1 MLRVLFYLAIVAALG
16 FGFAWLADRPGELD
30 VTFAGNHYNVP
41 LITAVAG
48 IVAIVAAILILWWLI
63 KSIIQ
68 SPYTLRRHFRA
79 RKRDRGYQ
87 SLSTGLIAA
96 GAGDAEAARRMTKQ
110 AGKLLSSD
118 QEPLIKLLEAQTA
131 MLEGRT
137 EDARKG
143 FEAMV
148 EDPETRLLGLRG
160 LYIEAQRV
168 GARDAARHYAA
179 EAVSQAPQL
188 EWASSAMMGQLC
200 AEGDWDGALKL
211 VDARKQALA
220 HSKDVVKKERA
231 ALLTAKAMAVV
242 DVDHA
247 QAKALALE
255 ANKLAPDLVPAAVVA
270 ARALFADGD
279 VRKGSKIL
287 EAAWKRFPHPDIAST
302 YVYARSGDTAQD
314 RLKRAKHLVSLRSN
328 NAEGS
333 LAQARAAYE
342 AGDYRL
348 ARDNAE
354 QVLRASPRESAYLLL
369 ADIEEAETGDQGK
382 VREWLARAVKAPR
395 DPAWTA
401 DGYVSEQWSP
411 VSPVTGRLNS
421 FEWKVPVVALAPAIE
436 AEKPEIK
443 GPVEAKPVNQIVL
456 AELRDKAEMADVS
469 AGAESKPVVR
479 DIEEAEV
486 IIPAAEPMKVS
497 PATPVK
503 KAEEVKPPVA
513 DVIVT
518 DDDAN
523 EEPRRAHLVV
533 DDPGVDES
541 KSSHAPA
548 FFYKKE
554 TSPTE
559 RKVAYEIL
567 L

>member
-179 EAVSQAPQL
+179 EAAQQAPQL
-188 EWASSAMMGQLC
+188 EWASSSMMGQLC

-287 EAAWKRFPHPDIAST
+287 EAAWKRFPQLDIAST

-333 LAQARAAYE
+333 LALARAAYE

-421 FEWKVPVVALAPAIE
+421 FQWKVPVVALAPAIE

-456 AELRDKAEMADVS
+456 AEPRDKAEMADVS
-469 AGAESKPVVR
+469 AGAESKQVVR

-486 IIPAAEPMKVS
+486 IVPAAEPIKAS
-497 PATPVK
+497 PAAPVK
-503 KAEEVKPPVA
+503 KAEEVNPPAA
-513 DVIVT
+513 DVVVT

-541 KSSHAPA
+541 KSSQKAQSGLKL
-548 FFYKKE
+548 F
-554 TSPTE
+554 
-559 RKVAYEIL
+559 
-567 L
+567 

>member
-1 MLRVLFYLAIVAALG
+1 MLRVLFYLVIVAALG

-30 VTFAGNHYNVP
+30 VTFAGNHYTVP

-48 IVAIVAAILILWWLI
+48 IVALVAAILILWWLV

-96 GAGDAEAARRMTKQ
+96 GAGDAEAARRMTRQ

-118 QEPLIKLLEAQTA
+118 QEPLIRLLEAQTA

-168 GARDAARHYAA
+168 GAREAANHYAA
-179 EAVSQAPQL
+179 EAAAQAPQL

-200 AEGDWDGALKL
+200 AEGDWDAALKL

-220 HSKDVVKKERA
+220 HGKDAVKKERA

-247 QAKALALE
+247 QARALALE

-302 YVYARSGDTAQD
+302 YVHARSGDTAQD

-328 NAEGS
+328 TAEGS
-333 LAQARAAYE
+333 LVLARSAFE
-342 AGDYRL
+342 AGDYRF

-401 DGYVSEQWSP
+401 DGYVCEQWSP

-421 FEWKVPVVALAPAIE
+421 FEWKVPVVELAPAIE
-436 AEKPEIK
+436 ADKPEIR
-443 GPVEAKPVNQIVL
+443 GAVEVKPVNPPVL
-456 AELRDKAEMADVS
+456 AEPKDKVSVPGVS
-469 AGAESKPVVR
+469 APVERTPPVR
-479 DIEEAEV
+479 AVEDAEV
-486 IIPAAEPMKVS
+486 VIPAAEPVKPS
-497 PATPVK
+497 SAAPAQ
-503 KAEEVKPPVA
+503 KADEAKPPVTDVAAA
-513 DVIVT
+513 DG
-518 DDDAN
+518 
-523 EEPRRAHLVV
+523 EEEAAPHRAHIVV

-541 KSSHAPA
+541 APPQKA
-548 FFYKKE
+548 QSGLRLF
-554 TSPTE
+554 
-559 RKVAYEIL
+559 
-567 L
+567 

>member
-137 EDARKG
+137 EDARNG

-255 ANKLAPDLVPAAVVA
+255 ANKLAPDLVPAAMVA

-333 LAQARAAYE
+333 LALARAAYE

-541 KSSHAPA
+541 KSSQ
-548 FFYKKE
+548 
-554 TSPTE
+554 
-559 RKVAYEIL
+559 KVQSGL
-567 L
+567 KLF

>member
-1 MLRVLFYLAIVAALG
+1 MLRVLFYLVVVAALG

-30 VTFAGNHYNVP
+30 ITFAGNHYNVP

-48 IVAIVAAILILWWLI
+48 IVALVAAILIVWWLV

-96 GAGDAEAARRMTKQ
+96 GAGDAEAARRMTRQ

-148 EDPETRLLGLRG
+148 DDPETRLLGLRG

-168 GARDAARHYAA
+168 GAREAARHYAA
-179 EAVSQAPQL
+179 EAARQAPQL

-200 AEGDWDGALKL
+200 AEGDWDAALKL

-220 HSKDVVKKERA
+220 HGKDVVKKERA
-231 ALLTAKAMAVV
+231 ALLTAKAMAAI

-247 QAKALALE
+247 QARTLALE
-255 ANKLAPDLVPAAVVA
+255 ANRIAPDLVPAAVVA

-302 YVYARSGDTAQD
+302 YIYARAGDTAQD
-314 RLKRAKHLVSLRSN
+314 RLKRARHLVSLRSN

-333 LAQARAAYE
+333 LALARAAYE
-342 AGDYRL
+342 AADYRL

-354 QVLRASPRESAYLLL
+354 QVLRASPRETVYLLL

-411 VSPVTGRLNS
+411 VSPLTGRLNS
-421 FEWKVPVVALAPAIE
+421 FEWKIPVVELAPVIE

-443 GPVEAKPVNQIVL
+443 GAVEAKSTN
-456 AELRDKAEMADVS
+456 
-469 AGAESKPVVR
+469 PVVVVDPKER
-479 DIEEAEV
+479 TGTPVAAEVEDAEV
-486 IIPAAEPMKVS
+486 IVPSAEPVKVTE
-497 PATPVK
+497 PPVK
-503 KAEEVKPPVA
+503 KVEEVQPPA
-513 DVIVT
+513 SDAAIDE
-518 DDDAN
+518 DDIGN
-523 EEPRRAHLVV
+523 EPRRAHIVV
-533 DDPGVDES
+533 DDPGVDEGE
-541 KSSHAPA
+541 AP
-548 FFYKKE
+548 
-554 TSPTE
+554 
-559 RKVAYEIL
+559 RKAQGGMRL
-567 L
+567 F

>member
-1 MLRVLFYLAIVAALG
+1 MLRVLFYLVIVAALG

-48 IVAIVAAILILWWLI
+48 IVALVAAILILWWLV

-110 AGKLLSSD
+110 AGQLLSSD

-148 EDPETRLLGLRG
+148 DDPETRLLGLRG

-179 EAVSQAPQL
+179 EASAQAPQL

-200 AEGDWDGALKL
+200 AEGDWDAALKL

-220 HSKDVVKKERA
+220 HGKDVVKKERA

-247 QAKALALE
+247 QARTLALE

-270 ARALFADGD
+270 ARALFSDGD
-279 VRKGSKIL
+279 IRKGSKIL
-287 EAAWKRFPHPDIAST
+287 EAAWKRVPHPDIAST

-314 RLKRAKHLVSLRSN
+314 RLKRARHLVSLRSN

-333 LAQARAAYE
+333 LALARAAYE

-382 VREWLARAVKAPR
+382 VREWLARAVRAPR

-421 FEWKVPVVALAPAIE
+421 FEWKVPVVELAPAIE

-443 GPVEAKPVNQIVL
+443 GPVETKPDNPIVL
-456 AELRDKAEMADVS
+456 PKPREKADAMA
-469 AGAESKPVVR
+469 AAARPEHKPAVR
-479 DIEEAEV
+479 DVEEAEV
-486 IIPAAEPMKVS
+486 VVPAAEPVKARSVP
-497 PATPVK
+497 PAPQLQDM
-503 KAEEVKPPVA
+503 KPPLVDDVA
-513 DVIVT
+513 GAT
-518 DDDAN
+518 DSED
-523 EEPRRAHLVV
+523 EQRHAHIVV
-533 DDPGVDES
+533 DDPGVDKS
-541 KSSHAPA
+541 KTTQKAQSGLRL
-548 FFYKKE
+548 F
-554 TSPTE
+554 
-559 RKVAYEIL
+559 
-567 L
+567 

>member
-179 EAVSQAPQL
+179 EAAQQAPQL
-188 EWASSAMMGQLC
+188 EWASSSMMGQLC

-255 ANKLAPDLVPAAVVA
+255 ANKLAPDLVPAAMVA

-333 LAQARAAYE
+333 LALARAAYE

-421 FEWKVPVVALAPAIE
+421 FQWKVPVVALAPAIE

-456 AELRDKAEMADVS
+456 AEPRDKAEMADVS

-486 IIPAAEPMKVS
+486 IVPAAEPIKAS
-497 PATPVK
+497 PAAPVK
-503 KAEEVKPPVA
+503 KAEEVNPPAA
-513 DVIVT
+513 DVVVT

-541 KSSHAPA
+541 KSSQ
-548 FFYKKE
+548 
-554 TSPTE
+554 
-559 RKVAYEIL
+559 KVQSGL
-567 L
+567 KLF

>member
-1 MLRVLFYLAIVAALG
+1 MLRVLFYLVIVAALG
-16 FGFAWLADRPGELD
+16 FGFAWLADRPGEID

-48 IVAIVAAILILWWLI
+48 IVALVAATLILWWLV

-137 EDARKG
+137 EDARRG

-179 EAVSQAPQL
+179 EAAGQAPQL

-200 AEGDWDGALKL
+200 AEGDWDAALKL

-220 HSKDVVKKERA
+220 HGKDVVKKERA
-231 ALLTAKAMAVV
+231 ALLTAKAMAIV

-287 EAAWKRFPHPDIAST
+287 EAAWKRFPQPDIAST

-328 NAEGS
+328 TAEGS
-333 LAQARAAYE
+333 LVLARAAYE
-342 AGDYRL
+342 AGDYRF

-401 DGYVSEQWSP
+401 DGYVSEQWAP

-421 FEWKVPVVALAPAIE
+421 FEWKVPVVELAPAIE
-436 AEKPEIK
+436 AEKPEIR
-443 GPVEAKPVNQIVL
+443 GAVDVKPVNQIVL
-456 AELRDKAEMADVS
+456 AEPAVADLSSPAERRA
-469 AGAESKPVVR
+469 PVR
-479 DIEEAEV
+479 DVVEAEV
-486 IIPAAEPMKVS
+486 VVPAAEPVKLS
-497 PATPVK
+497 PATPTQ
-503 KAEEVKPPVA
+503 KAGEVKPSAA
-513 DVIVT
+513 DVVT
-518 DDDAN
+518 ADEDA
-523 EEPRRAHLVV
+523 EAAPRRAHIVV

-541 KSSHAPA
+541 KAPQKA
-548 FFYKKE
+548 QSGLRLF
-554 TSPTE
+554 
-559 RKVAYEIL
+559 
-567 L
+567 

>member
-179 EAVSQAPQL
+179 EATSQAPQL

-541 KSSHAPA
+541 KSSQ
-548 FFYKKE
+548 
-554 TSPTE
+554 
-559 RKVAYEIL
+559 KVQSGL
-567 L
+567 KLF

>member
-168 GARDAARHYAA
+168 GALDAARHYAA
-179 EAVSQAPQL
+179 EAAQQAPQL

-200 AEGDWDGALKL
+200 AEGDWDAALKL

-247 QAKALALE
+247 QAKALALD

-279 VRKGSKIL
+279 VRKGSKTL

-328 NAEGS
+328 NPEGS
-333 LAQARAAYE
+333 LALARAAYE

-421 FEWKVPVVALAPAIE
+421 FEWKVPLVELAPAIE
-436 AEKPEIK
+436 AERPEIK

-456 AELRDKAEMADVS
+456 PEPGEKADAKDIS
-469 AGAESKPVVR
+469 AGTENKPAVR
-479 DIEEAEV
+479 DVEEAEV
-486 IIPAAEPMKVS
+486 IVPAAEPVKVS
-497 PATPVK
+497 SAVAVK
-503 KAEEVKPPVA
+503 KVEDVKPPVA
-513 DVIVT
+513 DVVVA
-518 DDDAN
+518 DNYAED
-523 EEPRRAHLVV
+523 EPRREHLVV

-541 KSSHAPA
+541 KSSQKAQNGLRL
-548 FFYKKE
+548 F
-554 TSPTE
+554 
-559 RKVAYEIL
+559 
-567 L
+567 

>member
-1 MLRVLFYLAIVAALG
+1 MLRVLFYLVIVAALG

-110 AGKLLSSD
+110 AGKLLSPD

-148 EDPETRLLGLRG
+148 DDPETRLLGLRG

-168 GARDAARHYAA
+168 GAHDAARHYAA
-179 EAVSQAPQL
+179 EAAAQAPQL

-200 AEGDWDGALKL
+200 AEGDWDAALKL

-220 HSKDVVKKERA
+220 HGKDVVKKERA

-247 QAKALALE
+247 QAKTLALE

-333 LAQARAAYE
+333 LALARAAYE

-401 DGYVSEQWSP
+401 DGYVSAQWSP

-421 FEWKVPVVALAPAIE
+421 FEWKVPVVELAPAIE

-443 GPVEAKPVNQIVL
+443 GPVEARQANQIVL
-456 AELRDKAEMADVS
+456 AEPIEKADTMAAT
-469 AGAESKPVVR
+469 AGAENKPFVR
-479 DIEEAEV
+479 DVEEAEV
-486 IIPAAEPMKVS
+486 IVPAAEPVKAPSVP
-497 PATPVK
+497 PAPK
-503 KAEEVKPPVA
+503 LHEMKPPVA
-513 DVIVT
+513 DDLAG
-518 DDDAN
+518 DDDPQ
-523 EEPRRAHLVV
+523 EEPRHAHIVV

-541 KSSHAPA
+541 KPAQKAPGGMRL
-548 FFYKKE
+548 F
-554 TSPTE
+554 
-559 RKVAYEIL
+559 
-567 L
+567 

>member
-1 MLRVLFYLAIVAALG
+1 MLRVLFYLVIVAALG

-48 IVAIVAAILILWWLI
+48 IVAIVAAILILWWLV

-110 AGKLLSSD
+110 AGQLLSSD

-148 EDPETRLLGLRG
+148 DDPETRLLGLRG

-179 EAVSQAPQL
+179 EAAAQAPQL
-188 EWASSAMMGQLC
+188 EWASSAVMGQLC
-200 AEGDWDGALKL
+200 AEGDWDAALKL
-211 VDARKQALA
+211 VDARKQALS
-220 HSKDVVKKERA
+220 HGKDVVKKERA

-247 QAKALALE
+247 QARTLALE

-270 ARALFADGD
+270 ARALFSDGD
-279 VRKGSKIL
+279 IRKGSKIL

-333 LAQARAAYE
+333 LALARAAYE
-342 AGDYRL
+342 AGDYRF

-421 FEWKVPVVALAPAIE
+421 FEWKVPVVELAPVIE

-443 GPVEAKPVNQIVL
+443 GPVETKPVNQIVQ
-456 AELRDKAEMADVS
+456 AEPVEKADVT
-469 AGAESKPVVR
+469 ATATRAENKPVVR
-479 DIEEAEV
+479 DAQEAVV
-486 IIPAAEPMKVS
+486 IVPAAEPVEARSVS
-497 PATPVK
+497 PAPK
-503 KAEEVKPPVA
+503 LDEIKPPAPA
-513 DVIVT
+513 DVTGAT
-518 DDDAN
+518 DSEN
-523 EEPRRAHLVV
+523 EQHHAHIVV
-533 DDPGVDES
+533 DDPGVDDS
-541 KSSHAPA
+541 KTAQKAQSGLRL
-548 FFYKKE
+548 F
-554 TSPTE
+554 
-559 RKVAYEIL
+559 
-567 L
+567 

>member
-179 EAVSQAPQL
+179 EAAQQAPQL
-188 EWASSAMMGQLC
+188 EWASSSMMGQLC

-270 ARALFADGD
+270 ARAFFADGD

-287 EAAWKRFPHPDIAST
+287 EAAWKRFPQPDIAST

-333 LAQARAAYE
+333 LALARAAYE

-421 FEWKVPVVALAPAIE
+421 FQWKVPVVALAPAIE

-456 AELRDKAEMADVS
+456 AEPRDKAEMADVS

-486 IIPAAEPMKVS
+486 IVPAAEPIKAS
-497 PATPVK
+497 PAAPVK
-503 KAEEVKPPVA
+503 KAEEVNPPAA
-513 DVIVT
+513 DVVVT

-541 KSSHAPA
+541 KSSQKAQSGLKL
-548 FFYKKE
+548 F
-554 TSPTE
+554 
-559 RKVAYEIL
+559 
-567 L
+567 

>member
-1 MLRVLFYLAIVAALG
+1 MLRVLFYFVVVAALG

-48 IVAIVAAILILWWLI
+48 IVAIVAAMLILWWLV

-148 EDPETRLLGLRG
+148 DDPETRLLGLRG

-168 GARDAARHYAA
+168 GALDAARHYAA
-179 EAVSQAPQL
+179 EAASQAPQL

-200 AEGDWDGALKL
+200 AEGDWDAALKL

-231 ALLTAKAMAVV
+231 ALLTAKAMAVA

-255 ANKLAPDLVPAAVVA
+255 ANKLTPDLVPAAVVA
-270 ARALFADGD
+270 ARALFSDGD
-279 VRKGSKIL
+279 MRKGSKIL

-314 RLKRAKHLVSLRSN
+314 RLKRARHLVSLRSN

-333 LAQARAAYE
+333 LALARAAYE

-421 FEWKVPVVALAPAIE
+421 FEWKVPVVELAPAIE

-443 GPVEAKPVNQIVL
+443 GPVEAQPGNPLVL
-456 AELRDKAEMADVS
+456 AEPKDKAGVVDAS
-469 AGAESKPVVR
+469 AVVERKSPVR
-479 DIEEAEV
+479 DVEEAEV
-486 IIPAAEPMKVS
+486 IVPAAEPVKVS
-497 PATPVK
+497 PAPSVK
-503 KAEEVKPPVA
+503 KVEEVKPPVPNVVA
-513 DVIVT
+513 T
-518 DDDAN
+518 DDDM
-523 EEPRRAHLVV
+523 EDEPRRAHLVV
-533 DDPGVDES
+533 DDPGVDENKPS
-541 KSSHAPA
+541 QKAQSGLRL
-548 FFYKKE
+548 F
-554 TSPTE
+554 
-559 RKVAYEIL
+559 
-567 L
+567 

>member
-179 EAVSQAPQL
+179 EAAQQAPQL
-188 EWASSAMMGQLC
+188 EWASSSMMGQLC

-287 EAAWKRFPHPDIAST
+287 EAAWKRFPQLDIAST

-333 LAQARAAYE
+333 LALARAAYE

-456 AELRDKAEMADVS
+456 AEPRDKAEMADVS
-469 AGAESKPVVR
+469 AGAESKQVVR

-486 IIPAAEPMKVS
+486 IVPAAEPNKAS
-497 PATPVK
+497 PAAPVK
-503 KAEEVKPPVA
+503 KAEEVNPPAA
-513 DVIVT
+513 DVVVA

-541 KSSHAPA
+541 KSSQKAQSGLKL
-548 FFYKKE
+548 F
-554 TSPTE
+554 
-559 RKVAYEIL
+559 
-567 L
+567 

>member
-1 MLRVLFYLAIVAALG
+1 MLRVLFYLIIVAGLG

-30 VTFAGNHYNVP
+30 VTFAGNHYNVS

-48 IVAIVAAILILWWLI
+48 IVAIVAIILLLWWLI

-68 SPYTLRRHFRA
+68 SPYALRRHFRA

-96 GAGDAEAARRMTKQ
+96 GAGDAQAARRMTKQ

-118 QEPLIKLLEAQTA
+118 QEPLIKLLEVQTA
-131 MLEGRT
+131 MLEGRA

-143 FEAMV
+143 FEAMA

-179 EAVSQAPQL
+179 EAAAQAPQL

-200 AEGDWDGALKL
+200 AEGDWDAALKL

-220 HSKDVVKKERA
+220 HEKGVVKKERA

-247 QAKALALE
+247 QAKTLALE

-302 YVYARSGDTAQD
+302 YIYARSGDTALD
-314 RLKRAKHLVSLRSN
+314 RLKRAKYLVSLRSN

-333 LAQARAAYE
+333 LALARAAYE
-342 AGDYRL
+342 AGDYRF

-382 VREWLARAVKAPR
+382 IREWLARAVKAPR

-421 FEWKVPVVALAPAIE
+421 FEWKVPVVELAPFIE

-443 GPVEAKPVNQIVL
+443 GPVEAKRANRVVL
-456 AELRDKAEMADVS
+456 PEPEDEVAAEMSGSMERKPLAGDV
-469 AGAESKPVVR
+469 
-479 DIEEAEV
+479 EEAEV
-486 IIPAAEPMKVS
+486 VVPAAEPVKPS
-497 PATPVK
+497 PGSA
-503 KAEEVKPPVA
+503 AQSAHEVRPPVA
-513 DVIVT
+513 DAVAG
-518 DDDAN
+518 DDDAEDGQN
-523 EEPRRAHLVV
+523 RAHIVV
-533 DDPGVDES
+533 DDPGVDQSE
-541 KSSHAPA
+541 PA
-548 FFYKKE
+548 HKAQNGLRLF
-554 TSPTE
+554 
-559 RKVAYEIL
+559 
-567 L
+567 

>member
-179 EAVSQAPQL
+179 EAAQQAPQL
-188 EWASSAMMGQLC
+188 EWASSAIMGQLC

-333 LAQARAAYE
+333 LALARAAYE

-456 AELRDKAEMADVS
+456 AEPRDKAEMADVS

-486 IIPAAEPMKVS
+486 IVPAAEPIKAS
-497 PATPVK
+497 PAAPIK
-503 KAEEVKPPVA
+503 KAEEVNPPAA
-513 DVIVT
+513 DVVVM

-541 KSSHAPA
+541 KSSQKAQSGLKL
-548 FFYKKE
+548 F
-554 TSPTE
+554 
-559 RKVAYEIL
+559 
-567 L
+567 

>member
-1 MLRVLFYLAIVAALG
+1 MLRVLFYLVIVAALG

-48 IVAIVAAILILWWLI
+48 IVAIVAAILILWWLV

-110 AGKLLSSD
+110 AGQLLSSD

-148 EDPETRLLGLRG
+148 DDPETRLLGLRG

-179 EAVSQAPQL
+179 EAAAQAPQL
-188 EWASSAMMGQLC
+188 EWASSAVMGQLC
-200 AEGDWDGALKL
+200 AEGDWDAALKL
-211 VDARKQALA
+211 VDARKQALS

-247 QAKALALE
+247 QARTLALE

-270 ARALFADGD
+270 ARALFSDGD
-279 VRKGSKIL
+279 IRKGSKIL

-314 RLKRAKHLVSLRSN
+314 RLKRAKYLVSLRSN

-333 LAQARAAYE
+333 LALARAAYE

-421 FEWKVPVVALAPAIE
+421 FEWKVPVVELAPVIE

-443 GPVEAKPVNQIVL
+443 GPVENKPVNQIVL
-456 AELRDKAEMADVS
+456 AEPGEKADVT
-469 AGAESKPVVR
+469 AAAVRAENKPVVP
-479 DIEEAEV
+479 DVEEAVV
-486 IIPAAEPMKVS
+486 IVPAAEPVKAPSVP
-497 PATPVK
+497 PAPK
-503 KAEEVKPPVA
+503 LDEMKPPVPV
-513 DVIVT
+513 DVTGAI
-518 DDDAN
+518 DSEDGQHH
-523 EEPRRAHLVV
+523 AHIVV
-533 DDPGVDES
+533 DDPGVEEGQTAQKAQS
-541 KSSHAPA
+541 GLRL
-548 FFYKKE
+548 F
-554 TSPTE
+554 
-559 RKVAYEIL
+559 
-567 L
+567 

>member
-48 IVAIVAAILILWWLI
+48 VVAIVAAILILWWLI

-179 EAVSQAPQL
+179 EAAQQAPQL

-231 ALLTAKAMAVV
+231 VLLTAKAMAVV

-333 LAQARAAYE
+333 LALARAAYE
-342 AGDYRL
+342 TGDYRL

-443 GPVEAKPVNQIVL
+443 GPVEAKPANQIVL
-456 AELRDKAEMADVS
+456 AEPRDKAEKADVS
-469 AGAESKPVVR
+469 AGAESKPVIR

-486 IIPAAEPMKVS
+486 IVPAAEPIKAS
-497 PATPVK
+497 PAAPIK
-503 KAEEVKPPVA
+503 KAEEVNPPAA
-513 DVIVT
+513 DVVVM

-541 KSSHAPA
+541 KSSQKAQSGLKL
-548 FFYKKE
+548 F
-554 TSPTE
+554 
-559 RKVAYEIL
+559 
-567 L
+567 